1 MQLDAGMPENA
12 SWSFTFLQ
20 GRKMSSASY
29 SFAAGDWRAGI
40 FDALKA
46 NDVRQMAYVPD
57 AGHASLIKECHG
69 DTDIDCT
76 VLTTEEEGVALLAG
90 ADLGHQRGVML
101 MQSSGVGNCVNMFS
115 LLKSCGFPFVTLV
128 TMRGEWAEFN
138 PWQVQMGQATEETFK
153 RSGFVVYR
161 ADTGED
167 AAAMTGSALRMA
179 YDSNCAVAVLLS
191 QRLIGAK
198 NF

>member
-1 MQLDAGMPENA
+1 MKAE
-12 SWSFTFLQ
+12 SF
-20 GRKMSSASY
+20 
-29 SFAAGDWRAGI
+29 SFAADDWRAGI
-40 FDALKA
+40 FTALKQQG
-46 NDVRQMAYVPD
+46 VQQMAYVPD
-57 AGHASLIKECHG
+57 AGHASLINACHG
-69 DTDIDCT
+69 DGDINCT

-90 ADLGHQRGVML
+90 AELGGQRGVML

-128 TMRGEWAEFN
+128 TMRGEWGEFN
-138 PWQVQMGQATEETFK
+138 PWQVPMGQATEETFK

-167 AAAMTGSALRMA
+167 AAAMTGSAMRLA
-179 YDSNCAVAVLLS
+179 YDSNCPVAVLLS

-198 NF
+198 DF